1 VNNHSHR
8 IEPFYLRGTRISLI
22 NHPIRLNVVV
32 RLSIDLSN
40 KDETND
46 CLLSELDDDGSRNAS
61 RVLQGS
67 VCCIGDGIHILVSD
81 VISDDLDLEPA

>member
-1 VNNHSHR
+1 MNNHSHR
-8 IEPFYLRGTRISLI
+8 KEALYCRETHFSFID
-22 NHPIRLNVVV
+22 HPICRNVIV